1 MMEKS
6 EIISYW
12 IQSSDTDYQAMVHL
26 FEKGHYTW
34 SLFVGHLVIEKLL
47 KAVYA
52 KKIADNPPFIHD
64 LYRLAEKCHI
74 ELDELQKDNLDTIST
89 FNIQARYDDY
99 KMEFYN
105 KCTKY
110 FTQKWIDSIREL
122 RQWLKK
128 HHLNLS

>member
-1 MMEKS
+1 MEKS
-6 EIISYW
+6 EILSYW
-12 IQSSDTDYQAMVHL
+12 ITSADKDYQAMHHL

-47 KAVYA
+47 KAVFTQKFA
-52 KKIADNPPFIHD
+52 ANPPYIHD

-74 ELDELQKDNLDTIST
+74 ELDEQQKDDLDTIST

-99 KMEFYN
+99 KMEFHN
-105 KCTKY
+105 KCTKE
-110 FTQKWIDSIREL
+110 FTQQWIDFIREF
-122 RQWLKK
+122 RKWLIT